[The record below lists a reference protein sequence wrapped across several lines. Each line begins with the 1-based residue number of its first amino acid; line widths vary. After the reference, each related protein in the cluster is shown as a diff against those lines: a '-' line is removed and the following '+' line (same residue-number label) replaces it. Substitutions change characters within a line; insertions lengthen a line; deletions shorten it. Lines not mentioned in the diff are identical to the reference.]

1 MNVTPRAP
9 FAPVGWSIALHALL
23 AALLFFGLNLPD
35 REPDLVILPIDAVV
49 VDDALLQAAG
59 QRRREDERVSATRQA
74 EEAER
79 RREQEERQQ
88 QVEQDKRA
96 EEEARLVAERQ
107 AKSEAASV
115 AKLKAAEAAKV
126 KAAADA
132 KLKAEKAAE
141 AKAAADR
148 KRSAQ
153 EARER
158 DSREAELRSR
168 LADEETRTGAGY
180 QSLKASWVRAIQVHV
195 EQRWYEPP
203 GLAQGLSC
211 TIVVTQI
218 PGGEV
223 VGTRFGSCNG
233 NAAVRQSIETAVRNA
248 SPLPPPPEAALF
260 EREVELVFTPREARS
275 R

>member
-1 MNVTPRAP
+1 
-9 FAPVGWSIALHALL
+9 VGWSIALHALL
-23 AALLFFGLNLPD
+23 AGLLFFGLNLQD
-35 REPDLVILPIDAVV
+35 REPDLVILPIDAFV

-59 QRRREDERVSATRQA
+59 QRRRDDERAAVAR
-74 EEAER
+74 EARETER
-79 RREQEERQQ
+79 RREQEEQRQQ
-88 QVEQDKRA
+88 AELEQRA
-96 EEEARLVAERQ
+96 EVEEEARLVTEQQ
-107 AKSEAASV
+107 AKSRV
-115 AKLKAAEAAKV
+115 
-126 KAAADA
+126 AADA
-132 KLKAEKAAE
+132 KLKAAKAAKAAE
-141 AKAAADR
+141 AKASADK

-158 DSREAELRSR
+158 DAREAELRSR
-168 LADEETRTGAGY
+168 LAEEETRTGAGY
-180 QSLKASWVRAIQVHV
+180 QSLKASWVRAIQAHV

-233 NAAVRQSIETAVRNA
+233 NAAVRQSIATAVRNA

>member
-1 MNVTPRAP
+1 MSGIPRAP

-35 REPDLVILPIDAVV
+35 REPDAVILPIDAVV
-49 VDDALLQAAG
+49 VDDALLQAVG
-59 QRRREDERVSATRQA
+59 QRRRDDERAAAMREA
-74 EEAER
+74 EEARR
-79 RREQEERQQ
+79 RREQEEQLQ
-88 QVEQDKRA
+88 QVEQEKRA
-96 EEEARLVAERQ
+96 EEEARLVAEQ
-107 AKSEAASV
+107 KAKSEAA
-115 AKLKAAEAAKV
+115 AEAKQ

-132 KLKAEKAAE
+132 KLKAEADAKLKAAKAAE
-141 AKAAADR
+141 AKAAAER
-148 KRSAQ
+148 KRTAQ
-153 EARER
+153 ETRER
-158 DSREAELRSR
+158 DAREAELRSR

-180 QSLKASWVRAIQVHV
+180 QSLKASWVRAIQLHV

-211 TIVVTQI
+211 TIIVTQI

-223 VGTRFGSCNG
+223 VGTRFGACNG

>member
-1 MNVTPRAP
+1 MNQAARVP

-23 AALLFFGLNLPD
+23 AGLLFFGLNLPK
-35 REPDLVILPIDAVV
+35 REPDAVILPIDAVV

-59 QRRREDERVSATRQA
+59 QRRREDERAASAREA

-79 RREQEERQQ
+79 RREREEQMQQ
-88 QVEQDKRA
+88 AEQQRRA
-96 EEEARLVAERQ
+96 EEEARVDAERQ
-107 AKSEAASV
+107 AKSR
-115 AKLKAAEAAKV
+115 AAEAAKQKAAADTKL

-132 KLKAEKAAE
+132 RLKAERAAE

-158 DSREAELRSR
+158 DAREAELRAR
-168 LADEETRTGAGY
+168 LADEETRTGAAY
-180 QSLKASWVRAIQVHV
+180 QGLKASWVRAIQVHV

-260 EREVELVFTPREARS
+260 EREVELVFTPREARN

>member
-1 MNVTPRAP
+1 MNGTPRAP

-59 QRRREDERVSATRQA
+59 QRRREDERAAVTRQA

-79 RREQEERQQ
+79 RREQEEQLQQ
-88 QVEQDKRA
+88 LEQDKRA

-107 AKSEAASV
+107 AKSEAAAE
-115 AKLKAAEAAKV
+115 AKLKAAADAKV

-141 AKAAADR
+141 AKATADR

-158 DSREAELRSR
+158 DAREAELRSR
-168 LADEETRTGAGY
+168 LADEESRTGAGY

>member
-1 MNVTPRAP
+1 MSRTPGAP

-23 AALLFFGLNLPD
+23 AGLLFFGLTLPD
-35 REPDLVILPIDAVV
+35 REPDAVILPIDAVV

-59 QRRREDERVSATRQA
+59 QRRREDERASVAREAQ
-74 EEAER
+74 EAER
-79 RREQEERQQ
+79 RREQLERQQ
-88 QVEQDKRA
+88 QAEQEQRA
-96 EEEARLVAERQ
+96 AEDARLAAERQ
-107 AKSEAASV
+107 AKSEAAAE
-115 AKLKAAEAAKV
+115 AKLKAAADAKL

-132 KLKAEKAAE
+132 KLKAEQAAA

-158 DSREAELRSR
+158 DAREAELRSR

-180 QSLKASWVRAIQVHV
+180 QSLKASWVRAIQAHV

-223 VGTRFGSCNG
+223 VGMRFGSCNG

-248 SPLPPPPEAALF
+248 SPLPPPPEPALF

>member
-1 MNVTPRAP
+1 
-9 FAPVGWSIALHALL
+9 VGWSITLHALL
-23 AALLFFGLNLPD
+23 AALLFFGLKLPD

-59 QRRREDERVSATRQA
+59 QRRRENERVAATRQA
-74 EEAER
+74 EEAQR
-79 RREQEERQQ
+79 RREQEERLQQ
-88 QVEQDKRA
+88 LEQDQRA
-96 EEEARLVAERQ
+96 EEETRLVAERQ
-107 AKSEAASV
+107 AQSEAA
-115 AKLKAAEAAKV
+115 AE
-126 KAAADA
+126 A

-148 KRSAQ
+148 KRIAQ
-153 EARER
+153 ETRER
-158 DSREAELRSR
+158 DAREAELRSR

-180 QSLKASWVRAIQVHV
+180 QSLEASWVRAIQVHV

-211 TIVVTQI
+211 TIIVTQI